1 MFFTTC
7 GSRNPLTLGSLEN
20 PRTAKAH
27 ILLGCHI
34 QTYYMSSGLPDH
46 RPASAKTTY
55 VYEIRPQQLFSEL
68 RDNCDGLGGAVSR
81 WDGGCCSLLHAAPTC
96 ESRIQ
101 YVAYAFSAN
110 TRVSWTYLCLIP
122 IFTTFQIHIHPPYAP
137 ALVPARNAFEF
148 PRELFVLIL
157 SFVLSAPT
165 FTP

>member
-1 MFFTTC
+1 MKFDL
-7 GSRNPLTLGSLEN
+7 NN
-20 PRTAKAH
+20 
-27 ILLGCHI
+27 
-34 QTYYMSSGLPDH
+34 SSVSFGTIVMGW
-46 RPASAKTTY
+46 AA
-55 VYEIRPQQLFSEL
+55 QLA
-68 RDNCDGLGGAVSR
+68 DGM
-81 WDGGCCSLLHAAPTC
+81 GGCCSLLHAAPTC

-122 IFTTFQIHIHPPYAP
+122 IFTTCQIHIHPPYAP